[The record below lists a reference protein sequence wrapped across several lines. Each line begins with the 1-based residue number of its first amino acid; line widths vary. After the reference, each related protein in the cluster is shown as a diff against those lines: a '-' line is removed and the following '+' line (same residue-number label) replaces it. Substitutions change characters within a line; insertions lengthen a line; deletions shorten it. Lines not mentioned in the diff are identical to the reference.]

1 MRGLSGFTSSK
12 RPEEN
17 MIFNQKQILS
27 AQQMNALRESNQI
40 SRDEYAYIAGDLL
53 VAENV
58 KTSEKRVLGQAA
70 DMLTEGQKRVLK
82 G

>member
-1 MRGLSGFTSSK
+1 
-12 RPEEN
+12 
-17 MIFNQKQILS
+17 
-27 AQQMNALRESNQI
+27 MNALRESNQI

>member
-1 MRGLSGFTSSK
+1 MQFTQKNLLTASQMKQLRDLKRISG
-12 RPEEN
+12 
-17 MIFNQKQILS
+17 
-27 AQQMNALRESNQI
+27 
-40 SRDEYAYIAGDLL
+40 DEYAYVAGDLL

-70 DMLTEGQKRVLK
+70 EVLNESNKRVLK

>member
-1 MRGLSGFTSSK
+1 MSYEQRTLLS
-12 RPEEN
+12 PA
-17 MIFNQKQILS
+17 QITK
-27 AQQMNALRESNQI
+27 LRETNRINSE
-40 SRDEYAYIAGDLL
+40 EYAFIAGDLL

-70 DMLTEGQKRVLK
+70 DVLSESNNRRVLK